1 MEPIRQ
7 TYRWKPDWPD
17 TAAFDPLVARRG
29 HGALSLHRRRGD
41 RSCPRALTD
50 AATPADAERWWTD
63 PAVRR
68 ARAERIMSRR
78 RYFAEGFP
86 IFDTQI
92 GPGSLGLFLGATP
105 VFDANTVWY
114 QPCIDDP
121 DRHRPIR
128 FAPTATTGGTSI
140 WP

>member
-1 MEPIRQ
+1 M
-7 TYRWKPDWPD
+7 TRWWHGEAMALYLFTEDGA
-17 TAAFDPLVARRG
+17 TAPAPRPHRCG
-29 HGALSLHRRRGD
+29 HAGRRRTLVD
-41 RSCPRALTD
+41 RSGRAACPR
-50 AATPADAERWWTD
+50 
-63 PAVRR
+63 R
-68 ARAERIMSRR
+68 AHHVRR

-121 DRHRPIR
+121 DRHQPIR